1 MRYGQIGDDVRNL
14 EAPGQVIS
22 PPETVVWR
30 DTDSLILPSQIED
43 IKLCSVSEVDNDIG
57 AKILECL
64 IGGLRDRE
72 IDGPQRDCGIN
83 PQPLRGSVLDPYG
96 TKDVFS
102 RTTSEMVP
110 TFVPIQTVGMTVNS
124 EHVVGVSVAAFAH
137 EEPVPVAESRVIPYP
152 LADPMPPMGPC
163 MTSGCLA
170 GCWPAIPV
178 VFQKDIVVELVSV
191 LRCPVASVGERA
203 SDKVAFS
210 LGIVGGHGFDE
221 KYEQ

>member
-1 MRYGQIGDDVRNL
+1 MWYGQVGDDVRNL

-22 PPETVVWR
+22 PPEAVVCR

-72 IDGPQRDCGIN
+72 IYGPQRDCGIN
-83 PQPLRGSVLDPYG
+83 PQPLRVTVLDPHR

-102 RTTSEMVP
+102 RATSEMVP
-110 TFVPIQTVGMTVNS
+110 TFIPIQTVGMTVDS

-137 EEPVPVAESRVIPYP
+137 EESVPVAEARVIPHA
-152 LADPMPPMGPC
+152 LADPMPPLGPC
-163 MTSGCLA
+163 MASGCLA

-178 VFQKDIVVELVSV
+178 IFQKDSVVEVVSA
-191 LRCPVASVGERA
+191 LRCPVATVGERA
-203 SDKVAFS
+203 SHKVAFS
-210 LGIVGGHGFDE
+210 LGIVGGHGFDV
-221 KYEQ
+221 KNEQ